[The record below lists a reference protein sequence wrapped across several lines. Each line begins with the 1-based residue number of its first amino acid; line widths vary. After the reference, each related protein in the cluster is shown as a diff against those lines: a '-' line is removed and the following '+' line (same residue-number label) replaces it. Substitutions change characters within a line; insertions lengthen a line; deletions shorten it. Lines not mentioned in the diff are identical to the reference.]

1 MLYSIDDAKDI
12 VKFFRKDFFEKELG
26 YILPPIF
33 VDRLPKDED
42 KFGDTSEYRNGY
54 LIRLK
59 DKIFDNRK
67 LLVNTILHEMIHV
80 LDGSVNGKKQSKYGA
95 YHGAFW
101 NKYAKIASDYYGED
115 IGIIQRYATE
125 EESKKLSWIKSR
137 DATKTIR
144 NCYIINL
151 DGINFIVAKYLNREE
166 IEKLTEEHILA
177 IYKAPSNYKSSSLS
191 KRVEKYANFEEI
203 QDMIKNGVLTEFTVD
218 KPDFSQ
224 LKKIWYNYTF

>member
-1 MLYSIDDAKDI
+1 MLYSLADAKDI

-26 YILPPIF
+26 CNLPPIF
-33 VDRLPKDED
+33 VERLPKNDNN
-42 KFGDTSEYRNGY
+42 FGDTSEYRNGY

-80 LDGSVNGKKQSKYGA
+80 LDGYINGEKQSKYGA

-101 NKYAKIASDYYGED
+101 TKYAKIASDYYGDD
-115 IGIIQRYATE
+115 IGIIQRYASE
-125 EESKKLSWIKSR
+125 EESEKLSWIKNR
-137 DATKTIR
+137 DLTKTIR

-151 DGINFIVAKYLNREE
+151 DGVNFIVAKDLNREE
-166 IEKLTEEHILA
+166 IENLTEKHILA
-177 IYKAPSNYKSSSLS
+177 IYKAPNNYKSSSME
-191 KRVEKYANFEEI
+191 KRVEKYAKFDDI
-203 QDMIKNGVLTEFTVD
+203 LDMIENGVLTEFTVD

-224 LKKIWYNYTF
+224 LQKVWYNYTF